1 MTVELQTFE
10 EWYESV
16 LHEIENLKAFSKK
29 ECSNE
34 GYAIDAVME
43 LTRQYL
49 ARSGELLAKAEY
61 YYLQERGEAVNRI
74 MNGATKISPSIVKL
88 MAEAEVKHIKLVYT
102 GLDRL
107 NACLTHALP
116 VLATRLSY
124 IKKLLDYEKR

>member
-1 MTVELQTFE
+1 MENFE
-10 EWYESV
+10 EWYKKNYS
-16 LHEIENLKAFSKK
+16 EIITIKEYAKK
-29 ECSNE
+29 ESGKE
-34 GYAIDAVME
+34 GYEIDAAME
-43 LTRQYL
+43 ITRQYL
-49 ARSGELLAKAEY
+49 ARSGELLAQAEY

-88 MAEAEVKHIKLVYT
+88 MAESEVRHIKLVYT

>member
-1 MTVELQTFE
+1 
-10 EWYESV
+10 
-16 LHEIENLKAFSKK
+16 
-29 ECSNE
+29 
-34 GYAIDAVME
+34 
-43 LTRQYL
+43 
-49 ARSGELLAKAEY
+49 
-61 YYLQERGEAVNRI
+61 